1 MTSAQR
7 EPGTVYYV
15 RQGAVGA
22 FCRSPLND
30 APVMFS
36 TAEIAEAFIRFARE
50 RDLRIFPASRPVS

>member
-1 MTSAQR
+1 MATSKR

-22 FCRSPLND
+22 FYRSPLNG

-36 TAEIAEAFIRFARE
+36 TPEIAEEFIRLVRE
-50 RDLRIFPASRPVS
+50 RDLRIFPASTPVW